1 MRLKNNQQVTLSKR
15 ADHGRH
21 DTVKFAAPD
30 QVLADDGLTKA
41 IGAVDGADL
50 RAMARLQ
57 QACIEQHRLMRHQR
71 IALDLATFP
80 HDAASQLI
88 EQARQVVKRW
98 KHEHLCSK
106 DYIERWESILNLPPK
121 EMSETIVSDMDGW
134 GSALR
139 QNSPWVGLHA

>member
-1 MRLKNNQQVTLSKR
+1 MNLESKLQVSMSKR
-15 ADHGRH
+15 AGD
-21 DTVKFAAPD
+21 V
-30 QVLADDGLTKA
+30 VLRRELAQLESEPS
-41 IGAVDGADL
+41 AVDGADS
-50 RAMARLQ
+50 RAAARLQ
-57 QACIEQHRLMRHQR
+57 QACIEQSRLMRHQR

-139 QNSPWVGLHA
+139 QNSPWVGLYA